1 MIEILKDAMN
11 VKKQVNEI
19 RQMQLELQSDEM
31 KQSHVFFQNIL
42 AKRQQQQERNQGF
55 FQCTCKPFEQNS
67 TISCAMRQCRS
78 AMENLKIRLPLIF
91 MSLWSYL

>member
-19 RQMQLELQSDEM
+19 RQRQLELQSDEM

-42 AKRQQQQERNQGF
+42 AQRQQQQERNQGF
-55 FQCTCKPFEQNS
+55 FN
-67 TISCAMRQCRS
+67 AL
-78 AMENLKIRLPLIF
+78 ANLLNKTQQFLVL
-91 MSLWSYL
+91 